1 MSQYELFQKREEAD
15 IGINKRK
22 EQKEEYIE
30 NKAFIEFLIQHEP
43 RKGIDFSKIKIQLY
57 LNMDVGED

>member
-22 EQKEEYIE
+22 EQKEELKFHYI
-30 NKAFIEFLIQHEP
+30 
-43 RKGIDFSKIKIQLY
+43 
-57 LNMDVGED
+57 

>member
-30 NKAFIEFLIQHEP
+30 NKAFLEFLIQHES
-43 RKGIDFSKIKIQLY
+43 RKAIDFSKIKIQLY
-57 LNMDVGED
+57 LNMD